1 LKWLPIHAKRGLRE
15 GGNAVNKLPI
25 IIPAIMVPIM
35 LFALQQMQ
43 VPDAVV
49 GLTVGVLLGLS
60 LLGFIRQRRCA
71 AAD

>member
-1 LKWLPIHAKRGLRE
+1 M
-15 GGNAVNKLPI
+15 NKLPI
-25 IIPAIMVPIM
+25 VIPAIMVPIM
-35 LFALQQMQ
+35 LVALRQMH

-71 AAD
+71 AAE